1 MDIEIVDLHMHVVPN
16 FDDGSTSIEES
27 IEMLKMSI
35 SQGVT
40 DVFCTSHNGYTVED
54 GKEYRKQ
61 LALLQE
67 RVKKEKLNVVL
78 HCGCEILT
86 AEDYV
91 EDVLYGIE
99 IGAFS
104 RLGNSKYVLIE
115 FYPDTKPSE
124 ATEIVQKVIEKG
136 YNPIIAHM
144 ERNYNLSD
152 LMVGLLVRMG
162 AYIQVNA
169 ISFSDDAPYD
179 IRNRARK
186 LLEEKYV
193 HFIGSD
199 SHQIKHRPPKLTSGI
214 EYILANSGKMYAEE
228 ILSGNAKQLILG
240 ER

>member
-1 MDIEIVDLHMHVVPN
+1 MEQKLDFTMK
-16 FDDGSTSIEES
+16 FDGI
-27 IEMLKMSI
+27 
-35 SQGVT
+35 
-40 DVFCTSHNGYTVED
+40 
-54 GKEYRKQ
+54 
-61 LALLQE
+61 
-67 RVKKEKLNVVL
+67 
-78 HCGCEILT
+78 
-86 AEDYV
+86 AEDKMKV
-91 EDVLYGIE
+91 SEVLDI
-99 IGAFS
+99 
-104 RLGNSKYVLIE
+104 VH
-115 FYPDTKPSE
+115 E
-124 ATEIVQKVIEKG
+124 ALVEKG

-214 EYILANSGKMYAEE
+214 EYILANSEKRYAEE
-228 ILSGNAKQLILG
+228 ILSGNAKHLILG
-240 ER
+240 EK